1 MKTVVSLQ
9 DLLELE
15 IRPGA
20 LLSEYQRL
28 SEVAVRAWPA
38 SALRDVPCQACGSRD
53 ARPAFD
59 RFGLTY
65 KECVACAT
73 VYLSPRP
80 DESRLAEDARSSDA
94 ARFWRERLLPE
105 TEQARR
111 DKILLPRTD
120 WVRDAM
126 SEYGTGAGAI
136 IDLRPHEPLP
146 HGRSGPAGPAAEA
159 TGVGAITA
167 FEVVDRTADL
177 PSLVRAARE
186 ALAPGGLLFVTAPSI
201 SGFEL
206 QVLWD
211 RAPTLAP
218 PEKLNVLSIAGFHA
232 LFSQGWEIL
241 ELSTP
246 GMFDVETVRRAVAA
260 EPTVAWPRFV
270 RTLVSE
276 TDEQRRMEF
285 QEYLQR
291 ARLASFARL
300 IVRRTD

>member
-20 LLSEYQRL
+20 LLDEYQRL
-28 SEVAVRAWPA
+28 SEASVRAWPA
-38 SALRDVPCQACGSRD
+38 ASLHEVPCPACTSAD
-53 ARPAFD
+53 ARPAFN
-59 RFGLTY
+59 RFGHAY
-65 KECVACAT
+65 KECGACGS

-80 DESRLAEDARSSDA
+80 DDAMLAEHAETSAA

-105 TEQARR
+105 TEAVRR
-111 DKILLPRTD
+111 EKILLPRAD
-120 WVRDAM
+120 WVGDALA
-126 SEYGTGAGAI
+126 EYAPDVTQAT
-136 IDLRPHEPLP
+136 DLRPHDL
-146 HGRSGPAGPAAEA
+146 SPAAA
-159 TGVGAITA
+159 AASVAAITA
-167 FEVVDRTADL
+167 FEVFDRAADL
-177 PSLVRAARE
+177 PALVRAVRA
-186 ALAPGGLLFVTAPSI
+186 ALVPGGLLFVTAPSI

-211 RAPTLAP
+211 RARTMAP
-218 PEKLNVLSIAGFHA
+218 PEKINVLSIAGFKA
-232 LFSQGWEIL
+232 LFGEGWEIL

-260 EPTVAWPRFV
+260 EPAAPWPRFV
-270 RTLVSE
+270 RTLVE
-276 TDEQRRMEF
+276 ATTEQQRMEF